1 MRDAR
6 RKLLLAGLAV
16 LAVPGV
22 AGADDSMELA
32 LEQSARR
39 ADSFRSVDQARQWLA
54 EMSRRLRHQVR
65 NPFYRLELL
74 RLIHREAT
82 RSQLAPELVMAVIQ
96 VESSFN
102 RYAVSELGARGLMQL
117 MPFWMK
123 EIGLPND
130 DLFNPAINI
139 RYGCMVLGDYLR
151 RSGGNVDLA
160 LARYNGSASR
170 RGARYASRVLT
181 TMRSFLVG

>member
-1 MRDAR
+1 MRRAR
-6 RKLLLAGLAV
+6 RQLLLTALAV
-16 LAVPGV
+16 ATAPVLAR
-22 AGADDSMELA
+22 ADDSLELA
-32 LEQSARR
+32 IEQAARR
-39 ADSFRSVDQARQWLA
+39 ADSFRTVDQARTWLGR
-54 EMSRRLRHQVR
+54 MSRRLRHQVR

-74 RLIHREAT
+74 RIIHREAT
-82 RSQLAPELVMAVIQ
+82 RSRLAPELVMAVIQ

-102 RYAVSELGARGLMQL
+102 RYAVSDVGARGLMQL

-130 DLFNPAINI
+130 DLFNPAVNI

-151 RSGGNVDLA
+151 RSEGNIDQA
-160 LARYNGSASR
+160 LARYNGSISQ

-181 TMRSFLVG
+181 TMQDFLVG